1 MAARK
6 EGNMVDATGRTGPG
20 PGAAR
25 FNLGYRFLRLFADI
39 RPGEASKVLFLSL
52 NVFLLLLAY
61 YILKPL
67 REALLLVD
75 KDSPVVKSCLG
86 GAQAILFIFVIKAFS
101 RLASRV
107 PRHILIT
114 WTTLFFI
121 SNIVVFY
128 FFSLGGMPV
137 KTMGII
143 FFIWVGVFNYFVIA
157 QFWGFANDLYSEEAG
172 KRTFPLIAFGATLGG
187 VVGTLPA
194 VGKLRDLL
202 GDRWEYKLMLIA
214 GTILLLCIGLAR
226 YIHRR
231 EVRKV
236 QEEREKGLAGSAE
249 KARVQEQPLK
259 AGGGFRL
266 VFKSRY
272 LLLIALMIGLYNF
285 VNATG
290 EYIISAVTVNKE
302 IGRSAPAERPAA
314 PQGTAVSAP
323 AVNADAGKPQAAEGK
338 NPAPDMEK
346 SIHRAFMN
354 YQFLTNMIALII
366 QLFFVSRIFRWA
378 GVSGALLFLP
388 LIALGGYALISFG
401 AVLVLVR
408 WVKSLENGT
417 DYSLQNTTKAALFL
431 VTPREEKYKAKA
443 AIDTFFVRGGDTVSA
458 LAVLV
463 GTQLVGL
470 KIERYALLNVLIV
483 VILLVICFRIIK
495 EYKKRKGE
503 AGQIAAIT

>member
-1 MAARK
+1 M
-6 EGNMVDATGRTGPG
+6 DATSAAAGPES
-20 PGAAR
+20 PR

-86 GAQAILFIFVIKAFS
+86 GAQAVLFIFVIKAFS
-101 RLASRV
+101 RLASKV

-143 FFIWVGVFNYFVIA
+143 FFIWVGIFNYFVVA

-202 GDRWEYKLMLIA
+202 GGRWEYKLMLIA
-214 GTILLLCIGLAR
+214 GTLLLVCIGLAR

-231 EVRKV
+231 EIRKTR
-236 QEEREKGLAGSAE
+236 EEREKGLAGSEE
-249 KARVQEQPLK
+249 KALVQAQPLK

-290 EYIISAVTVNKE
+290 EYIISAVTVNNE
-302 IGRSAPAERPAA
+302 IGRNEAA
-314 PQGTAVSAP
+314 PPATMASASEE
-323 AVNADAGKPQAAEGK
+323 NAGSGKPQATEEK
-338 NPAPDMEK
+338 TPAPDMEK

-366 QLFFVSRIFRWA
+366 QLFFVSRIFKWV

-463 GTQLVGL
+463 GTQFVGL

-483 VILLVICFRIIK
+483 VVLVVICFKIIK
-495 EYKKRKGE
+495 EYKKRK
-503 AGQIAAIT
+503 AAEGRAAAAT